1 MKIGIVTCGDYWN
14 YGNRLQNFVLKYI
27 IETHHSREVI
37 SIKWIR
43 KRLTSMGRR
52 SCFLE
57 KIYSKKLT
65 QISNY
70 LTF

>member
-14 YGNRLQNFVLKYI
+14 YGNRLQNFALKYI

-43 KRLTSMGRR
+43 KRL
-52 SCFLE
+52 
-57 KIYSKKLT
+57 I
-65 QISNY
+65 N
-70 LTF
+70 